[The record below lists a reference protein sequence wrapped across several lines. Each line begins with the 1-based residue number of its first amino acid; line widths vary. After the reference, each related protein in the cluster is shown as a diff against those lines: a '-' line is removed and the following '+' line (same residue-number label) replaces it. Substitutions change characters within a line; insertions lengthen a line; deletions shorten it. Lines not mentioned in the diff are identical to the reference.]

1 MTAALNWLVLLTY
14 FALSGFGLLQLKA
27 AGGIWTP
34 SFIAGFASYG
44 AGFLIWIYLL
54 RQLPLSVVFPVA
66 AGGLIVATQLLGYY
80 FLSEPLSPMHL
91 IGVLAIVGG
100 IVLIFT

>member
-1 MTAALNWLVLLTY
+1 MTMASGWLILFTY
-14 FALSGFGLLQLKA
+14 LALSGFGLLQLKSA
-27 AGGIWTP
+27 VGIWNP
-34 SFIAGFASYG
+34 HFIAGFASYG

-54 RQLPLSVVFPVA
+54 RQLPLSFVFPVA
-66 AGGLIVATQLLGYY
+66 AGGLIVTTQLLGYY
-80 FLSEPLSPMHL
+80 FLSEPLSTQHL